1 MFQLEE
7 TVECKFQNNI
17 CGTFKNRD
25 RVVMSREERASP
37 QVIDYMGRDVRDML
51 SRAFQLF

>member
-17 CGTFKNRD
+17 CGAFKNRD
-25 RVVMSREERASP
+25 RVVTSREERASH